1 MSDPSNDI
9 SNQASHH
16 THACGRKG
24 EGVCCG
30 GACSRDVDRSM
41 ATILGELRSRQRMLN
56 IARCTAIGAFAGL
69 VAALGV
75 VAFAWVTPQGSLGAF
90 GSPLLV
96 ACTIALLASIVV
108 AAIVG
113 ALLPIADLPLAR
125 AIDRASG
132 GDDRFAS
139 AFQLRGHRHQDRVRL
154 IAEDAIARVRT
165 TSPSAALPLS
175 MPRAAR
181 WAVLPLAILAVML
194 FLLPDRSIAIAAA
207 SEPEI
212 SSDEWSRLHE
222 DFASELKKLPKAET
236 PEEEEMRKM
245 LEELAKLLEQ
255 NPEKKDVLKEIAKL
269 SEKIEK
275 ERQALPTRDLSMK
288 NAAKAMARSEALKQ
302 FASTL
307 KQGEY
312 DKAATEL
319 QKLAEQ
325 MDSGEIS
332 PDANEFESMAEDLE
346 KLAQELNSE
355 SPEAK
360 EMQKACE
367 QCSKSASSMNK
378 KELAEAM
385 KRLSQQMKS
394 NCKGMC
400 KGDSCRKCQ
409 SLLDMLR
416 RGMSQCKGG
425 KCNGNGLMP
434 GMGAGKGGTK
444 AGWGSAA
451 KWDGGE
457 LAKNGETRTP
467 DMTEVAERGGESS
480 SFKIVSP
487 DERAA
492 SGKSY
497 EELYAEFVQK
507 SEADLDLDS
516 VPVAYR
522 EFLSRYFNGIRPRD
536 GASSGNEKPETKSE

>member
-1 MSDPSNDI
+1 
-9 SNQASHH
+9 
-16 THACGRKG
+16 
-24 EGVCCG
+24 
-30 GACSRDVDRSM
+30 M
-41 ATILGELRSRQRMLN
+41 AEILDGLRSRQRVLN
-56 IARCTAIGAFAGL
+56 ISRCTAIGAFGGLL
-69 VAALGV
+69 VAMGV
-75 VAFAWVTPQGSLGAF
+75 VAFAWVTPQGSLGTF
-90 GSPLLV
+90 GAPLLI
-96 ACTIALLASIVV
+96 ACGAAVV
-108 AAIVG
+108 ASATLAALIG

-125 AIDRASG
+125 AIDRAAGS
-132 GDDRFAS
+132 DDRFAS
-139 AFQLRGHRHQDRVRL
+139 AFQLREHRHQDRVRL
-154 IAEDAIARVRT
+154 IAEDAVARVRT
-165 TSPSAALPLS
+165 TAPSTALPLS

-181 WAVLPLAILAVML
+181 WSALPLVLLCAML
-194 FLLPDRSIAIAAA
+194 FLLPDRSIALA
-207 SEPEI
+207 SPSVPEI

-236 PEEEEMRKM
+236 PEQEEMRKM

-275 ERQALPTRDLSMK
+275 ERQALPTRDLNMK
-288 NAAKAMARSEALKQ
+288 NAAKAMAKSEALKQ

-325 MDSGEIS
+325 MDSGELS

-346 KLAQELNSE
+346 KLAQEINSE
-355 SPEAK
+355 SPEAQ

-385 KRLSQQMKS
+385 KRLAQQMKS
-394 NCKGMC
+394 NCKSMC
-400 KGDSCRKCQ
+400 QGDSCRKCQ

-425 KCNGNGLMP
+425 NCNGNGLMP
-434 GMGAGKGGTK
+434 GMSANKGGHK

-457 LAKNGETRTP
+457 LAKNAEGRTP

-497 EELYAEFVQK
+497 EELFAEFVQK

-516 VPVAYR
+516 VPLPYR
-522 EFLSRYFNGIRPRD
+522 EYLSRYFNGIRPRD
-536 GASSGNEKPETKSE
+536 SAPAGESKSGATSE